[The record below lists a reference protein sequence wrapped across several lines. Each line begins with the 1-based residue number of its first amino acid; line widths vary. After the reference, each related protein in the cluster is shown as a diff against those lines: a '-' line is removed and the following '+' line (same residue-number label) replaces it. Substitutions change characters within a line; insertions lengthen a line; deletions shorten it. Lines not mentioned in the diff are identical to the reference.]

1 MAAVLMDLARA
12 ETAPRIDRLA
22 SRLVDAIRD
31 AGLRLHRHPVQEAA
45 FSVLKAP
52 DIPAVLL
59 ELGFMSSPK
68 DRERLADPV
77 WRATMA
83 AAIRAGLR
91 AWAGEDAAEARLV
104 RQ

>member
-1 MAAVLMDLARA
+1 MITSELA
-12 ETAPRIDRLA
+12 
-22 SRLVDAIRD
+22 RLVDAIRD

-77 WRATMA
+77 WRATMTE
-83 AAIRAGLR
+83 AIRAGLR